1 MDFDVITS
9 VNLVLCVL
17 IIIAGYLAYRKDGG
31 AAWLYIALAFS
42 LFALSHV
49 VTLAGA
55 ADALYD
61 PMVVIRALG
70 YLLVLFAIF
79 KGTAKAGVT
88 AGQASSKPSRRK
100 K

>member
-1 MDFDVITS
+1 MDFDMITS

-17 IIIAGYLAYRKDGG
+17 IILAGYLAYKKDNG
-31 AAWLYIALAFS
+31 AAWLYLALAFS
-42 LFALSHV
+42 LFGLSHV

-55 ADALYD
+55 AEKLYD

-79 KGTAKAGVT
+79 KGTAKVSMTQEAN
-88 AGQASSKPSRRK
+88 APKASRK
-100 K
+100 KR